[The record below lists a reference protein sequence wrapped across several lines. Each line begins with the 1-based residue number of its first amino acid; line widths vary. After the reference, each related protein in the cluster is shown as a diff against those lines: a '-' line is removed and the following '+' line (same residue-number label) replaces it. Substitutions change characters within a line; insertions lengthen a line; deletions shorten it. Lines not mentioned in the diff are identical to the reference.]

1 MVSELRASSG
11 VSLGARVLSSEYR
24 VDAEGYT
31 ANQFSARTANA
42 DINFKETQGCNFGGC
57 KPITGL
63 ISEALRDATEA
74 AFNNTFN
81 KTGNSS
87 LIKALLLLVS

>member
-1 MVSELRASSG
+1 MSSQF
-11 VSLGARVLSSEYR
+11 L

-42 DINFKETQGCNFGGC
+42 DKNFKQTQGCNFGGS
-57 KPITGL
+57 KPIAGL

-81 KTGNSS
+81 KTVNST
-87 LIKALLLLVS
+87 LIKALLLLLS